1 MVRGDEHETFLSYG
15 FEEKKSKILYS
26 AFKQPLP
33 NIFQDT
39 SFKEHNPMLLNE
51 GQVQDFLTLFFFLPS
66 TTDRKE
72 KINKFMTNVSLHPIN
87 VRYED
92 FQKYSQN

>member
-1 MVRGDEHETFLSYG
+1 MVRGDEHETFLFYG
-15 FEEKKSKILYS
+15 SEEEKSKVLYL
-26 AFKQPLP
+26 KVMQPLP
-33 NIFQDT
+33 NIFQAT
-39 SFKEHNPMLLNE
+39 SSKNHNSMLLNE

-72 KINKFMTNVSLHPIN
+72 KINKFMTNVYLHSID

-92 FQKYSQN
+92 FQKYS